1 MKRDE
6 VLYLGHQFP
15 YRILWVCKAR
25 TVCKG
30 GAELTL
36 SGASDTPACSR
47 CGADHSGVI
56 DEIQK
61 REERLGDEAPIRGAT
76 PPKSRRINAKRTR
89 PLILRTPPGAT
100 TTSPRVVWRTNETYN
115 SPLCGLG
122 NSSD

>member
-6 VLYLGHQFP
+6 VLYLRHQFP

-56 DEIQK
+56 NEIQK
-61 REERLGDEAPIRGAT
+61 REDRLSHEVTHPWGYDTQEQADQRQKDEAAHPETSAWRYDDITSRGT
-76 PPKSRRINAKRTR
+76 EDERNVR
-89 PLILRTPPGAT
+89 
-100 TTSPRVVWRTNETYN
+100 
-115 SPLCGLG
+115 
-122 NSSD
+122 